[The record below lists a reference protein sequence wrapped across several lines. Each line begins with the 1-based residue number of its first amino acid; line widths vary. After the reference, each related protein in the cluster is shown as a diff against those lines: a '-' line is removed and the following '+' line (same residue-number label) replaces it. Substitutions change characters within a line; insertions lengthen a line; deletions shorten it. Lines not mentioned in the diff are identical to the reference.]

1 MQEVPRPGGKK
12 PRLDTLK
19 SFERSMR
26 AFQENVQRA
35 GPAASASY
43 TLTGGILL
51 LGGLG
56 YVADRW
62 LGTSPWLLI
71 SGLVLGIVVGFYALI
86 MASRRGQV

>member
-1 MQEVPRPGGKK
+1 MARPSDRK
-12 PRLDTLK
+12 PRFDRLRTL
-19 SFERSMR
+19 EQSMR

-56 YVADRW
+56 YAADRW
-62 LGTSPWLLI
+62 LDTTPWLFLA
-71 SGLVLGIVVGFYALI
+71 GLVLGMAVGFSALLT
-86 MASRRGQV
+86 ATRQGKP

>member
-1 MQEVPRPGGKK
+1 MPRPGDKK
-12 PRLDTLK
+12 PRFDTLR

-56 YVADRW
+56 YAADRW
-62 LGTSPWLLI
+62 LQTSPWLFLG
-71 SGLVLGIVVGFYALI
+71 GLGLGIIVGFYALVK
-86 MASRRGQV
+86 STR

>member
-1 MQEVPRPGGKK
+1 MQEMPRPGGKK
-12 PRLDTLK
+12 PRFDTLR

-56 YVADRW
+56 YAADRW
-62 LGTSPWLLI
+62 LQTSPWLFL
-71 SGLVLGIVVGFYALI
+71 SGLALGIVVGFYALVK
-86 MASRRGQV
+86 STR

>member
-1 MQEVPRPGGKK
+1 MPRPADRK
-12 PRLDTLK
+12 PRFDRLKTL
-19 SFERSMR
+19 ERSMR

-56 YVADRW
+56 YAADKW
-62 LGTSPWLLI
+62 LGTPPWFLL

-86 MASRRGQV
+86 MSTRR